1 MNLKVKFLAGLV
13 ILVALSILNSPSAA
27 AIQWPQIVGAKIS
40 IVWAHDGQGHPVPV
54 NLSRA
59 VNISIW
65 PSGQIGCSIKPNIS
79 LLIAKNNEPT
89 VVWDRLGQQ
98 GLRNGANGK
107 FPTFDFND
115 VTADMLSDPTA
126 RYRFVMYAPVSV
138 STQGFSGNVWVH
150 AADPRTIQ
158 PNPVTPT
165 GFSAQTL
172 PSQGLDTRIQLEWPH
187 DESGNFAPVETATRL
202 NVVAEVFEHGS
213 LRAIPPDASGKFRYT
228 VSLFVAE
235 GNNPIVLASY
245 SSLAPKTYTAG
256 GQTYTQWTF
265 NDVPVQPGQQ
275 YHFLAGAT
283 PVGRQDIYPYSS
295 IWTHAQDGRTNLPNP
310 QEPPPCTP

>member
-1 MNLKVKFLAGLV
+1 MNSKFKLLVGLIILA
-13 ILVALSILNSPSAA
+13 ALASLSVPTAA

-40 IVWAHDGQGHPVPV
+40 IVWAQDGSGHASPV

-65 PSGQIGCSIKPNIS
+65 PAGQIGCSIKPNIS

-89 VVWDRLGQQ
+89 SVWDRLGQQ
-98 GLRNGANGK
+98 GLRNGAFGK

-115 VTADMLSDPTA
+115 VPADMVSDPTA
-126 RYRFVMYAPVSV
+126 RYRFVMYAPISV

-150 AADPRTIQ
+150 AADSRTIQ
-158 PNPVTPT
+158 PNPVTPV
-165 GFSAQTL
+165 GFSGQPL
-172 PSQGLDTRIQLEWPH
+172 PTQGLDTRIQLVWPH
-187 DESGNFAPVETATRL
+187 DERGNFAPVETATRL

-213 LRAIPPDASGKFRYT
+213 LRAIPPDAAGKFRYA
-228 VSLFVAE
+228 VSLFVAD
-235 GNNPIVLASY
+235 GNTPIILAS
-245 SSLAPKTYTAG
+245 SSSVTQKTYTSG

-265 NDVPVQPGQQ
+265 NDVPVQPGRQ